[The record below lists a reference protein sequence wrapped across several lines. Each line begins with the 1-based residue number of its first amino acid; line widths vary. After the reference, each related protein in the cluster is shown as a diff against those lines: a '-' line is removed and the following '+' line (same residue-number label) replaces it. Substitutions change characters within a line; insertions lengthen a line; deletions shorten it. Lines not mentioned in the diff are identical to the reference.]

1 MPPHLARLW
10 PATRGRVALLGHAA
24 RDLGPQ
30 VSPGWIVLAGLAL
43 FFGLACAF
51 LPPWL
56 IVAALMVPAVGGVMA
71 VRPEYGLTALVALV
85 CGLIHPAF
93 VPRVPML
100 GGSVAASD
108 AVLLMLALYA
118 GWLLATRAD
127 SQAAHPPRV
136 PGGRWLTAALVL
148 FAIAFALSVVN
159 ALWVRGVNPTWVL
172 GEARRLL
179 YLTALPIAVLILSSA
194 ERQRRFVRSL
204 VVLGC
209 LFAVG
214 QVLQGLFN
222 LQVFGEKGRMV
233 ALETMGRQ
241 DHGTTRSLTL
251 GIEVIVY
258 ALLLVVGGYVV
269 GRVGRLAFLALASL
283 LAIGILLSFGR
294 TTFVVV
300 LVCLIVMVA
309 WLNAA
314 RLPQLF
320 GWLVLALALGSAG
333 AIAWKPQ
340 SFAAVYYRMT
350 SIDTEVLSGD
360 SAQWRV
366 WEAEEMLPHLRRHPF
381 GGVGLGAEYK
391 GASRLSADA
400 DLNRYVHNGYLYMG
414 GKMGPPALLFFLA
427 AIAALVAIGRRS
439 AKSGA
444 PPWNRVV
451 GASGAAMMINFL
463 LASVTEPH
471 FMVDY
476 SLVLIAV
483 VGALVYLSAAR
494 IGPAPPPG
502 AA

>member
-1 MPPHLARLW
+1 MSL
-10 PATRGRVALLGHAA
+10 
-24 RDLGPQ
+24 
-30 VSPGWIVLAGLAL
+30 SGLAV

-56 IVAALMVPAVGGVMA
+56 IVAALMVPAVAGVMA

-85 CGLIHPAF
+85 CGLIHPAL

-108 AVLLMLALYA
+108 AVLLMLALCA
-118 GWLLATRAD
+118 GWLFATRSDRAVA
-127 SQAAHPPRV
+127 SAPPV
-136 PGGRWLTAALVL
+136 PGARWLTIALALFGITFVL
-148 FAIAFALSVVN
+148 AVMN

-179 YLTALPIAVLILSSA
+179 YLAALPIAVVILA
-194 ERQRRFVRSL
+194 PPERQHRFVRSI

-209 LFAVG
+209 LFAIG
-214 QVLQGLFN
+214 QVLQGVFN

-241 DHGTTRSLTL
+241 EYGTTRSLTL
-251 GIEVIVY
+251 GIGVIVY
-258 ALLLVVGGYVV
+258 ALLLTVGGFTL
-269 GRVGRLAFLALASL
+269 GKVGRLMFVSVASL
-283 LAIGILLSFGR
+283 LAVGILLSFGR
-294 TTFVVV
+294 TTFAVV
-300 LVCLIVMVA
+300 LVALLVMVW

-314 RLPQLF
+314 KLPQLI
-320 GWLVLALALGSAG
+320 GLLVLAIAVGSAG

-340 SFAAVYYRMT
+340 SFAAVVYRMT
-350 SIDTEVLSGD
+350 SINTEVSSGD
-360 SAQWRV
+360 SAQWRI
-366 WEAEEMLPHLRRHPF
+366 WEAEEMLPHLLRHPF

-427 AIAALVAIGRRS
+427 AIAAIVAIGRRG
-439 AKSGA
+439 ATSGA
-444 PPWNRVV
+444 SPWRRVV

-471 FMVDY
+471 FMMDY
-476 SLVLIAV
+476 SLVQIAI
-483 VGALVYLSAAR
+483 VGALVYLSAQPMASAAR
-494 IGPAPPPG
+494 PG
-502 AA
+502 AV

>member
-1 MPPHLARLW
+1 M
-10 PATRGRVALLGHAA
+10 VLLST
-24 RDLGPQ
+24 LG
-30 VSPGWIVLAGLAL
+30 V

-56 IVAALMVPAVGGVMA
+56 LVAGLMVPAVALLIV

-93 VPRVPML
+93 VPRLPML

-108 AVLLMLALYA
+108 AVLLMLALCA
-118 GWLLATRAD
+118 VWLLATRGD
-127 SQAAHPPRV
+127 RPAASAPRV
-136 PGGRWLTAALVL
+136 PGARWLAVALALFGITFVL
-148 FAIAFALSVVN
+148 AVMNS
-159 ALWVRGVNPTWVL
+159 LWVRGVNPTWVL

-179 YLTALPIAVLILSSA
+179 YLSALPIAVLILA
-194 ERQRRFVRSL
+194 RRERQHRFVRSL

-214 QVLQGLFN
+214 QVLQGVFN

-251 GIEVIVY
+251 GIGVIVY
-258 ALLLVVGGYVV
+258 ALLLTVGGYIV
-269 GRVGRLAFLALASL
+269 GSVGRLMFVSVASL

-294 TTFVVV
+294 TTFAVV
-300 LVCLIVMVA
+300 LICLFIMVW

-314 RLPQLF
+314 KLPQLI
-320 GWLVLALALGSAG
+320 GLLVLAIAVGSAG
-333 AIAWKPQ
+333 ALAWKPQ
-340 SFAAVYYRMT
+340 SFAAVVYRIT
-350 SIDTEVLSGD
+350 SINTEVASGD
-360 SAQWRV
+360 SAQWRI
-366 WEAEEMLPHLRRHPF
+366 WEAEEMLPHVQRHPF

-414 GKMGPPALLFFLA
+414 GKMGLPALLLFLA
-427 AIAALVAIGRRS
+427 AIAAIVAIGRRGS
-439 AKSGA
+439 KRDA
-444 PPWNRVV
+444 PPWSRVV
-451 GASGAAMMINFL
+451 GASGAAMMIYFL

-471 FMVDY
+471 FMMDY
-476 SLVLIAV
+476 SLVLIAII
-483 VGALVYLSAAR
+483 GALVCLSAQR
-494 IGPAPPPG
+494 IGSAPRAG